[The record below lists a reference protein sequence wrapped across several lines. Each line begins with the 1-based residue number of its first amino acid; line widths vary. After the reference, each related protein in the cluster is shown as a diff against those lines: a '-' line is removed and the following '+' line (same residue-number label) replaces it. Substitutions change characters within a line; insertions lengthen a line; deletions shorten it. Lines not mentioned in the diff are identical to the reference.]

1 MERESFMK
9 FQSKWFWL
17 ARILSSYFV
26 ILNLIQD
33 PFVFASLQLDMES
46 TRFVL
51 KNSNSQIRFT
61 PTTISGWQSDSII
74 ANASNAGLGDY
85 NLLLDAKN
93 IGNSTYPSSGNIIN
107 YPGVPNTLIGS
118 NWNIPANTVIHV
130 TANAVLDGNNNTI
143 NLGNNSQIFIDDT
156 VTLTLRNVVIDNT
169 ENFAGNPPIKLAT
182 SRSKIVFDN
191 ARLNLSNDFYF
202 DRGQMFAY
210 NDVNVTGTSAIIY
223 RSASPSYIMSGANLK
238 FNPGTTFAFAPS
250 TTSASGILAK
260 DLFVMGDA
268 TSKLTL
274 DGASLKT
281 TLTGMRLT
289 KGQLLLGNKVTMTSA
304 ASLQITGTS
313 YAYQIQSGTT
323 PNYIGR
329 AFREVDTLQW
339 SPDGRM
345 LAVAGQTREKLLAQ
359 ANNVAVYLFSGSTTT
374 TLAATA
380 FSVTSSGVSWSPDGQ
395 YIAAGGKV
403 NLPLSLTVS
412 TSNLQVYSIVNN
424 TLSTVAQTN
433 LGTTRASYTGPVSW
447 SPDGHYLAVGGNMR
461 NLTIY
466 QFNGTTLNQ
475 VSATSGVSEV
485 LGISWHPSG
494 KYIAIA
500 TNSSTNSIAIYSF
513 NNGNGALI
521 ATSLTRSYASFATN
535 VAWSPD
541 GNFLAAT
548 GQNGSGATAK
558 DITIYSFNGA
568 NPASP
573 TLGAVATAPFG
584 VNARVVKWSPDG
596 RFILVGGN
604 DSSSSDLTLYMAFT
618 GSSLVPLKK
627 ISYGTALYACD
638 LNPNGLY
645 LAVGGS
651 VAGLLPV
658 TGSTQQE
665 LQLAQVAYGQEAY
678 NSQAISNS
686 IVFGNSA
693 LGSSYDLNLQLLSG
707 ANVSVDGILNY
718 DNTLGYTI
726 FSNNNACFTLK
737 ASNNILQNNSE
748 IRMSP
753 NTVLGW
759 RDRSLTKTT
768 TGQGLGDYNLV
779 NYEGANK
786 IVSYAKAPTELVYD
800 NSNAVVGLTVTT
812 RINSNALIYLNRTT
826 SNSIAWLYGMERGNS
841 NLLRVTS
848 NAANYLSTR
857 VRTDS
862 NAFLYGIKNSSNAII
877 NLSNNV
883 QVFNTQQVYNHPATI
898 QNFAW
903 YKAGFQVD
911 PGVILALNTPIPVNG
926 QISLGGTLT
935 LSSDLFL
942 EAGATFTSSYGFGE
956 IYGNGNAIHLGGNL
970 AIPSNNLMHIGANTI
985 IEGDGNTV
993 NIGNNSQIFVDD
1005 NVTLTLR
1012 NVVISNNQNFANNPP
1027 IELATSRSKLVLDN
1041 ARLNFVNDFYFN
1053 QGELFCYNDVN
1064 FTGTSSFI
1072 YRSTVPS
1079 QIMSGANL
1087 KFNPKTTFY
1096 FEPATSGVTGLLA
1109 KDLLMMGDA
1118 TSKLTLDGASLKTT
1132 LTGMRLTN
1140 GQLLLSNN
1148 VTMTSATS
1156 FRATG
1161 TSAILTLG
1169 TGIANAFREIDK
1181 LQWSPDGRKL
1191 AVAGQ
1196 TREKLLVQPSSLSVY
1211 LFSGTTTSTLA
1222 TVSGC

>member
-1 MERESFMK
+1 MYVYAVNS
-9 FQSKWFWL
+9 
-17 ARILSSYFV
+17 AATLSVQVSA
-26 ILNLIQD
+26 L
-33 PFVFASLQLDMES
+33 PF
-46 TRFVL
+46 
-51 KNSNSQIRFT
+51 
-61 PTTISGWQSDSII
+61 
-74 ANASNAGLGDY
+74 
-85 NLLLDAKN
+85 
-93 IGNSTYPSSGNIIN
+93 
-107 YPGVPNTLIGS
+107 
-118 NWNIPANTVIHV
+118 
-130 TANAVLDGNNNTI
+130 
-143 NLGNNSQIFIDDT
+143 
-156 VTLTLRNVVIDNT
+156 
-169 ENFAGNPPIKLAT
+169 
-182 SRSKIVFDN
+182 
-191 ARLNLSNDFYF
+191 
-202 DRGQMFAY
+202 
-210 NDVNVTGTSAIIY
+210 GTSA
-223 RSASPSYIMSGANLK
+223 R
-238 FNPGTTFAFAPS
+238 T
-250 TTSASGILAK
+250 
-260 DLFVMGDA
+260 
-268 TSKLTL
+268 
-274 DGASLKT
+274 
-281 TLTGMRLT
+281 
-289 KGQLLLGNKVTMTSA
+289 
-304 ASLQITGTS
+304 
-313 YAYQIQSGTT
+313 
-323 PNYIGR
+323 
-329 AFREVDTLQW
+329 
-339 SPDGRM
+339 
-345 LAVAGQTREKLLAQ
+345 
-359 ANNVAVYLFSGSTTT
+359 
-374 TLAATA
+374 
-380 FSVTSSGVSWSPDGQ
+380 
-395 YIAAGGKV
+395 
-403 NLPLSLTVS
+403 
-412 TSNLQVYSIVNN
+412 
-424 TLSTVAQTN
+424 
-433 LGTTRASYTGPVSW
+433 
-447 SPDGHYLAVGGNMR
+447 
-461 NLTIY
+461 
-466 QFNGTTLNQ
+466 
-475 VSATSGVSEV
+475 
-485 LGISWHPSG
+485 
-494 KYIAIA
+494 
-500 TNSSTNSIAIYSF
+500 
-513 NNGNGALI
+513 
-521 ATSLTRSYASFATN
+521 
-535 VAWSPD
+535 
-541 GNFLAAT
+541 
-548 GQNGSGATAK
+548 
-558 DITIYSFNGA
+558 
-568 NPASP
+568 
-573 TLGAVATAPFG
+573 
-584 VNARVVKWSPDG
+584 VKWSSDG
-596 RFILVGGN
+596 RFLLVGGN
-604 DSSSSDLTLYMAFT
+604 DTASRDLILYIEFPTLTLIK
-618 GSSLVPLKK
+618 V
-627 ISYGTALYACD
+627 ISFGTYIYSTD
-638 LNPNGLY
+638 VHPNGLY
-645 LAVGGS
+645 LAAGGYTPS
-651 VAGLLPV
+651 PASNQSLSIGAL
-658 TGSTQQE
+658 
-665 LQLAQVAYGQEAY
+665 AYGQEAY

-862 NAFLYGIKNSSNAII
+862 NALMSWARQTSNSMNYWAPVIRGNSNFLRVTSNALASWARQTSNSMNYWAPVIRGTSNWVNQWATTVKQTSNTANYLSTRVRTDSNAFLYGIKNNSNWINQWATTVKQTSNTANYLSVQARSSSNYFARLIRSNSQALTSWALQTSNWVNQWGATVKQTSNTANYLSTRIRTDSNAFLYGIKNNSNAIKY
-877 NLSNNV
+877 LSNNV

-1012 NVVISNNQNFANNPP
+1012 NVMISNNQNFANNPP
-1027 IELATSRSKLVLDN
+1027 IKLATSRSKLVLDN

-1118 TSKLTLDGASLKTT
+1118 TSKLTLDGATLKTT
-1132 LTGMRLTN
+1132 LTGMRLTQ

-1161 TSAILTLG
+1161 TNAILTLG
-1169 TGIANAFREIDK
+1169 TGIANAFSEIDN

-1196 TREKLLVQPSSLSVY
+1196 TRAVTYSAGVSGNLAVY
-1211 LFSGTTTSTLA
+1211 LFSGTTTSTLS
-1222 TVSGC
+1222 TVDFSVTASGVSWSPDGQYLAMGGKVYLPASLGLLVSTSNLQIYSAANNFSSPVVQTNLGTSRASYTGPVSLITFLHR